1 MKEEGFFD
9 RLLLLPLFQGI
20 GRGDFQ
26 EIAERVRLG
35 FLKKAKGNVL
45 ARQDELCTGLYF
57 VLGGEICAS
66 KLSDQNDYALNEWL
80 NMPLVLQPECLFGLS
95 TRYTRTFIAASDVQL
110 LRVEKDV
117 VRDVLFYYPTFRINY
132 LNLLSTRAQLSS
144 RLLWRNVSMD
154 LRSRFVQFLSARCL
168 RPAGRKELQMGMVP
182 LAEELLTTR
191 LKVSRMLNDLAD
203 QNLLELHREKIVVPN
218 MERLLM

>member
-35 FLKKAKGNVL
+35 FLKLPKGSIL
-45 ARQDELCTGLYF
+45 ARQDELCTGLFF
-57 VLGGEICAS
+57 VLGGEVCAQR
-66 KLSDQNDYALNEWL
+66 LSDQNDYTIKEWL

-95 TRYTRTFIAASDVQL
+95 TRYTRTFTATSNVQM

-144 RLLWRNVSMD
+144 RLLWRNVSVD
-154 LRSRFVQFLSARCL
+154 LRSRFVQFVSSRCL
-168 RPAGRKELQMGMVP
+168 RPAGRKEMKIGMVA
-182 LAEELLTTR
+182 LANELLTTR
-191 LKVSRMLNDLAD
+191 LKVSKMLNE
-203 QNLLELHREKIVVPN
+203 LERQELVELRREKVIVPN
-218 MERLLM
+218 LERLLM

>member
-1 MKEEGFFD
+1 MHEEGFFD

-35 FLKKAKGNVL
+35 FLKRSKGCVL
-45 ARQDELCTGLYF
+45 VQQDELCTGLYF
-57 VLGGEICAS
+57 VLGGEVCAHR
-66 KLSDQNDYALNEWL
+66 LSDQNDYSINEWL

-95 TRYTRTFIAASDVQL
+95 TRYTRTFTAASDVQL

-132 LNLLSTRAQLSS
+132 LNLLSTRAQLST
-144 RLLWRNVSMD
+144 RLLWRTVSLD
-154 LRSRFVQFLSARCL
+154 LRSRFIQFLSSRCL
-168 RPAGRKELQMGMVP
+168 RPAGRKELNMGMVA
-182 LAEELLTTR
+182 LADELLTTR
-191 LKVSRMLNDLAD
+191 LKVSKMLNELEH
-203 QNLLELHREKIVVPN
+203 QEMLELHREKIVVPN
-218 MERLLM
+218 LERLLM